1 MASNP
6 ATVSEPLHA
15 LLYEKAAQYNRPDF
29 IAEDPIVLPHQFER
43 REDIEIAGFFAATL
57 AWGRRRTII
66 DKGRELMARMDN
78 APYDFIRHHRETDLK
93 QLLGFKHR
101 TFCDTD
107 LLYFVAWLRYHY
119 TRHASLEAA
128 FLLPAGES
136 GMEAC
141 LRAFHHHFFGLD
153 FAPART
159 QKHVATP
166 ARGSACK
173 RLNMLLRWM
182 VRHDCN
188 GVDFGLWKTIKP
200 AQLMLPLDLH
210 VHRVALELGLMH
222 RKQSDWK
229 AVEELT
235 AALRCFD
242 PHDPCRF
249 DFALFGMGVVEGI

>member
-1 MASNP
+1 MASDP
-6 ATVSEPLHA
+6 ATATESLRE
-15 LLYEKAAQYNRPDF
+15 LLLEKAFQYNRLGF

-43 REDIEIAGFFAATL
+43 RQDIEIAGFFAATL

-66 DKGRELMARMDN
+66 DKGRELMARMDD

-93 QLLGFKHR
+93 RLLGFKHR

-107 LLYFVAWLRYHY
+107 LLYFVAWLRHHY
-119 TRHASLEAA
+119 AQHDALEAA
-128 FLLPAGES
+128 FLPPEGES
-136 GMEAC
+136 SMEAG
-141 LRAFHHHFFGLD
+141 LRAFHRRFFGLD

-166 ARGSACK
+166 DRGSACK
-173 RLNMLLRWM
+173 RLNMFLRWM
-182 VRHDCN
+182 IRRDQA

-210 VHRVALELGLMH
+210 VHRVALELGLMQ

-235 AALRCFD
+235 AAMRAFD
-242 PHDPCRF
+242 PQDPCRF
-249 DFALFGMGVVEGI
+249 DFALFGMGVVEGV